1 MTTAL
6 FVLRCIQVGFK
17 LTDLDILDY
26 GTVLDILTE
35 NKRDYD
41 SIEKKDGN
49 DSVREATQADY
60 DKF

>member
-6 FVLRCIQVGFK
+6 FVLRCIQVGIK
-17 LTDLDILDY
+17 LTDLDFLDY
-26 GTVLDILTE
+26 GTALDILEE
-35 NKRDYD
+35 NNRDYVEA
-41 SIEKKDGN
+41 EKTNGN